1 MWLSFTKAF
10 WLHTR
15 NTCTKKSFC
24 SILLGMILALKPDGI
39 EVNGVLLRSDT
50 ASGNLNFSKGI
61 EGFLESFPKSINQIS
76 IHSRPRIKRTILK
89 ARCINCKFYNSYT
102 QLCKNLLLLLYPKLR
117 LIHCK
122 LFIEVKL
129 HI

>member
-1 MWLSFTKAF
+1 M
-10 WLHTR
+10 
-15 NTCTKKSFC
+15 
-24 SILLGMILALKPDGI
+24 ALKPDGI

-89 ARCINCKFYNSYT
+89 ARCINYKFRIYKLNVS
-102 QLCKNLLLLLYPKLR
+102 KNLQLVYLKLR

-122 LFIEVKL
+122 LFIEIKL